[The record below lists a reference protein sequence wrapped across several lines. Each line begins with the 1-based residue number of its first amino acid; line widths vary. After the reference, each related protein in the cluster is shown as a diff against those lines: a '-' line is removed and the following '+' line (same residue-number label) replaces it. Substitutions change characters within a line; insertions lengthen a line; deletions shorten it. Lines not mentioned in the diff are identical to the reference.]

1 MVAISTIGAATG
13 GVYAG
18 SRVMYTTA
26 RDGNLIET
34 LSLLHNKFQTPV
46 MALIV
51 QVCNACSTVTQENWA
66 LENFCFK
73 IVYDLIFT
81 KYRIAGNFM
90 GLIFRE

>member
-51 QVCNACSTVTQENWA
+51 QVYLIYS
-66 LENFCFK
+66 L
-73 IVYDLIFT
+73 IVQVYLI
-81 KYRIAGNFM
+81 YC
-90 GLIFRE
+90 